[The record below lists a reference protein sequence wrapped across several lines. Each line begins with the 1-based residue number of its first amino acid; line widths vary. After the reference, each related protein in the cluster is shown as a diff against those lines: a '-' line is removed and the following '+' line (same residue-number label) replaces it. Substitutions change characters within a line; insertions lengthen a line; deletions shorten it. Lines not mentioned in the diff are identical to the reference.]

1 MIKQFNFLPFYNK
14 KISYRFSDINND
26 FVINYNRSRLI
37 INDLKNNRTF
47 NLASESENSKNFIS
61 RHGNILALFLK
72 NNISPAYNDIVNSM
86 NEYFNVSKDSIFNKI
101 FDLINCEIIKTK
113 LTGKTNKNLNDFI
126 KNIIKKLS
134 SVKYINNEFK
144 QYIFANIYNKKT
156 NKYNIIMVK
165 ENQIEYGIFEF
176 VNDFD
181 ANMQLF
187 VLSELDKFVK
197 LYLTYLR
204 YSISIANNKL
214 KEIRETLW
222 KNI

>member
-1 MIKQFNFLPFYNK
+1 MIRQFNFLPFYNK

-26 FVINYNRSRLI
+26 LVINYNRSRLI
-37 INDLKNNRTF
+37 INDLKNNKAF
-47 NLASESENSKNFIS
+47 NLTPENENSKNFINRYEDTLTS
-61 RHGNILALFLK
+61 FFK
-72 NNISPAYNDIVNSM
+72 NNIYPTYNDIVNSM

-101 FDLINCEIIKTK
+101 FDTINGEIIKIK
-113 LTGKTNKNLNDFI
+113 LTGKTNENLNDII
-126 KNIIKKLS
+126 KDTIKKLS
-134 SVKYINNEFK
+134 SVKYINNEFR
-144 QYIFANIYNKKT
+144 QYIFANVYNKKT

-181 ANMQLF
+181 TNMQLF
-187 VLSELDKFVK
+187 VLLELDKFVK

-214 KEIRETLW
+214 KEIREIL
-222 KNI
+222 